1 MSEPKKAWPLT
12 AMFWSFVV
20 GAAAMLVLT
29 LSTGWLTTQGVVS
42 QKAEAARTAALVP
55 FCVAKAQKDPL
66 WNSNDDKHSSAA
78 FLKKTWDRDDFV
90 ENAGWAT
97 FPGSDSADSN
107 VAEACATAL
116 EKVANPGA

>member
-1 MSEPKKAWPLT
+1 MSEPKKAWPIT
-12 AMFWSFVV
+12 AIVWSFIV

-29 LSTGWLTTQGVVS
+29 LSTGWLTTQGVVR

-66 WNSNDDKHSSAA
+66 WNSNDDKHSSEA
-78 FLKKTWDRDDFV
+78 FLKKTWGRDDFV

-97 FPGSDSADSN
+97 LPGSDAADAN

-116 EKVANPGA
+116 QKVANPGA